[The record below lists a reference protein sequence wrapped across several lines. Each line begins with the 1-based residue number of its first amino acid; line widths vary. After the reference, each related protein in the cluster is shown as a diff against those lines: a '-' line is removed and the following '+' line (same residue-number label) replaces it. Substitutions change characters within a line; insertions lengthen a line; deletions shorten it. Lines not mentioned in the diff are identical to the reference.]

1 MIIAN
6 SRRQPRREVC
16 RWLPVFPGMPA
27 SEHTAPEVSG
37 DAKTNSNGGAVA
49 LLASLMLCLG
59 VVCFIAAGTHTALAH
74 GSGPGL
80 HAALVPA
87 ACADDS
93 IDGGA
98 RRINSACGSA
108 DCQRTLP
115 SRLAASKR
123 VQPPMPARPAAQS
136 PVAASRVEGPE
147 SLFMGAGDMSA
158 GSWTKPE

>member
-1 MIIAN
+1 MNIAD
-6 SRRQPRREVC
+6 SRRQTRRKVC

-27 SEHTAPEVSG
+27 SEHTTPEATG
-37 DAKTNSNGGAVA
+37 GAKANSNGGAA
-49 LLASLMLCLG
+49 TLLASQTLCLG
-59 VVCFIAAGTHTALAH
+59 VLCFMAAGTQTTLAY

-80 HAALVPA
+80 HAALVPVV
-87 ACADDS
+87 CAGDC

-98 RRINSACGSA
+98 RRTIGACGSA
-108 DCQRTLP
+108 GCQPILP

-123 VQPPMPARPAAQS
+123 VRPAMPARTAAQP
-136 PVAASRVEGPE
+136 PVAASTVEGPE

>member
-1 MIIAN
+1 MNIAN
-6 SRRQPRREVC
+6 SRRQTRREVC
-16 RWLPVFPGMPA
+16 RWSPVCPGMPA
-27 SEHTAPEVSG
+27 SENTAPEG
-37 DAKTNSNGGAVA
+37 ARTNSNGGAIA

-59 VVCFIAAGTHTALAH
+59 VVCFMAGTHTALAH
-74 GSGPGL
+74 GSGAGL

-87 ACADDS
+87 ACAEDC

-98 RRINSACGSA
+98 RRVNSACGSA
-108 DCQRTLP
+108 GCQRTLP

-123 VQPPMPARPAAQS
+123 VQPPMQARPAAQP
-136 PVAASRVEGPE
+136 PVAASAVEGPE